1 LLRENLM
8 VVSSHPSLRA
18 VKPPP
23 ETSPLKYFSP
33 GLDSVAGF
41 RVYNASMLKTA
52 RQFTGRVEERTL
64 RIGEV
69 AEATGISV
77 EALRFYERR
86 GLLGR
91 PARTASG
98 YRAYDETVLE
108 RLAFIKRAQAIGFSL
123 DEITDI
129 LEMRGRGEAPCLE
142 VREAARRKLAEL
154 DVRLRDLRRYRNE
167 LARTLDEWDE
177 RGVDEGKF
185 CGLIEHSDVHAPA
198 VGVATTNAP
207 ARRRANKG
215 K

>member
-1 LLRENLM
+1 
-8 VVSSHPSLRA
+8 
-18 VKPPP
+18 
-23 ETSPLKYFSP
+23 
-33 GLDSVAGF
+33 
-41 RVYNASMLKTA
+41 MLKTA

-185 CGLIEHSDVHAPA
+185 CGLIEHSDVHAPG

>member
-1 LLRENLM
+1 
-8 VVSSHPSLRA
+8 
-18 VKPPP
+18 
-23 ETSPLKYFSP
+23 
-33 GLDSVAGF
+33 
-41 RVYNASMLKTA
+41 MLKTA
-52 RQFTGRVEERTL
+52 RQFTGHIEGRTL

-69 AEATGISV
+69 AEASGISV

-108 RLAFIKRAQAIGFSL
+108 RLAFIKRAQSIGFSL
-123 DEITDI
+123 DEIADI

-154 DVRLRDLRRYRNE
+154 DLRLRELRRYRSE
-167 LARTLDEWDE
+167 LARALADWDE
-177 RGVDEGKF
+177 RGIDEGQF

-198 VGVATTNAP
+198 VATATNAP
-207 ARRRANKG
+207 TPRNTNKG
-215 K
+215 KRR

>member
-1 LLRENLM
+1 M
-8 VVSSHPSLRA
+8 
-18 VKPPP
+18 
-23 ETSPLKYFSP
+23 
-33 GLDSVAGF
+33 
-41 RVYNASMLKTA
+41 
-52 RQFTGRVEERTL
+52 

-123 DEITDI
+123 DEIADI

-142 VREAARRKLAEL
+142 VREAARHKLAEL
-154 DVRLRDLRRYRNE
+154 DVRLRELRRYRNE
-167 LARTLDEWDE
+167 LARTLDDWDE
-177 RGVDEGKF
+177 RGIDEGNF

-198 VGVATTNAP
+198 VTATNAP
-207 ARRRANKG
+207 TRRGANKG
-215 K
+215 KRR